1 MRYDHPS
8 MEWPRDS
15 WSPTSSSMEWQWDSW
30 SPGLGMYVSPSKGKG
45 KGKSIEYTLG
55 KGKGKSILDG
65 PDFIGEVLDI
75 IQDLP
80 GSSSAS
86 SAAAFGEAL
95 EFPAGAVLGEELE
108 STDMRYCW
116 SCNEKTYTRKG
127 ECVNRACP
135 SRVHGRRGRGK
146 GDSSGGSKGGSS
158 AGSTWT

>member
-1 MRYDHPS
+1 MANMWLANS
-8 MEWPRDS
+8 GA
-15 WSPTSSSMEWQWDSW
+15 
-30 SPGLGMYVSPSKGKG
+30 GLGMYVSPSKGKG

-108 STDMRYCW
+108 NHIAATQVYEAAATEVLNMCW
-116 SCNEKTYTRKG
+116 TLLKILLLPRVCMVSARAASSKRLWCM
-127 ECVNRACP
+127 VNTHHDTMLELWLGL
-135 SRVHGRRGRGK
+135 SL
-146 GDSSGGSKGGSS
+146 
-158 AGSTWT
+158 T